1 MILVT
6 GATGTVGS
14 ELVRLLVEAGQ
25 RPRVLSRDA
34 GKARRLGSGVDVA
47 VGDLDRP
54 ETIRPALEGVNRMF
68 LLTSRTQQ
76 DVAVLTAA
84 RDAGVE
90 ALVKLSTQEAGWS
103 PVEGHGH
110 LHHEREELIRASG
123 LGWTFLRPTMFM
135 ATPLRWA
142 PTLEAQGVV
151 AFPGGASRLAPIDAR
166 DVSAVACRAL
176 TEPGHEGKG
185 YELTGPELLSVEEM
199 VGIRSR
205 VLARGLTYH
214 DLAEEAWGDHL
225 RSVGISD
232 YEIDRLVETFRLVRQ
247 GRFAYVTDDVARVL
261 GRPAR
266 TFADWCADHQRA
278 FGVEGPR

>member
-1 MILVT
+1 MVLVT
-6 GATGTVGS
+6 GATGTVGT

-34 GKARRLGSGVDVA
+34 GKARSLGTRVEVA

-54 ETIRPALEGVNRMF
+54 DTIRPALEGVDRMF
-68 LLTSRTQQ
+68 LLTKRTEQ
-76 DVAVLTAA
+76 DVAVLAAA

-90 ALVKLSTQEAGWS
+90 ALVKLSTQEAGWR

-110 LHHEREELIRASG
+110 AHHEREDLIRASG

-135 ATPLRWA
+135 TTPMLWA
-142 PTLEAQGVV
+142 PTVEAQGVV
-151 AFPGGASRLAPIDAR
+151 AFPGGASRLAPIDPG

-176 TEPGHEGKG
+176 TEPGHDGKA

-199 VGIRSR
+199 VGIRGK
-205 VLARGLTYH
+205 VLGRSLTYH
-214 DLAEEAWGDHL
+214 DLPAEVWAGHL
-225 RSVGISD
+225 RTVGVPE
-232 YEIDRLVETFRLVRQ
+232 YEVDGLIETFRLVRQ
-247 GRFAYVTDDVARVL
+247 GRFAFVTDDVPRVL

-266 TFADWCADHQRA
+266 TFAAWCADHQRA
-278 FGVEGPR
+278 FGLKAPT